1 MHVVIGDG
9 KESYHA
15 VRLEFKVTNNEVK
28 VLASVAITRVLGGE
42 EVEMKIDSQVVVGQI
57 TWEYLAKGSKLI
69 KYLTK
74 FRSRAKVSNTFES
87 RRYHEE
93 TFPRLTDWRE
103 RP

>member
-28 VLASVAITRVLGGE
+28 VLASVAIMRVLGGE

-69 KYLTK
+69 KYLHQ
-74 FRSRAKVSNTFES
+74 VQE
-87 RRYHEE
+87 
-93 TFPRLTDWRE
+93 
-103 RP
+103 